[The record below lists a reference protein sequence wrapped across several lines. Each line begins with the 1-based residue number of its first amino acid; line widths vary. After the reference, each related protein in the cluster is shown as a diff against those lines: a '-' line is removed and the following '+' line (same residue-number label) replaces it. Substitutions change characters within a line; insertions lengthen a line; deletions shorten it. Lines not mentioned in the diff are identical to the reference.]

1 MAWWILGFITTKHEL
16 KVGKNMADSTS
27 KITRDSKPVEVIKR
41 MLKEQPVGTAGAV
54 IAVIMLLVA
63 IFANYVAPYGVN
75 QMTGFVMVPPS
86 LKFLMGTDN
95 LGRDIFSRVIYGARV
110 SVTVGLVATLIS
122 VIISTLIGVLSGYIG
137 GAFDLIIQRF
147 VDAFMCLPGLVILMV
162 LVSLFGDGLWQII
175 IILGVTFGI
184 GGSRMIRGIVFN
196 MKESPYLHA
205 AIAVGDSTSTIF
217 MRHILPNILA
227 PLIVIFSM
235 SIPGTILAEAGLSFL
250 GFGVPPPTPTWGGML
265 SGDSRTY
272 MFRAP
277 WMAFFPGLVLSL
289 LVYAVNMAGDAL
301 RDVLDPRLRGG
312 AGRYGIKVKKIE
324 TIK

>member
-1 MAWWILGFITTKHEL
+1 
-16 KVGKNMADSTS
+16 MADNSS
-27 KITRDSKPVEVIKR
+27 EITRDSKPVEVIKR

-54 IAVIMLLVA
+54 IAVIMLLAA
-63 IFANYVAPYGVN
+63 IFANYMAPYGVN
-75 QMTGFVMVPPS
+75 QMTGFAMVPPS

-147 VDAFMCLPGLVILMV
+147 VDAFMCLPGLIILMV
-162 LVSLFGDGLWQII
+162 LVSLFGEGLWQII

-184 GGSRMIRGIVFN
+184 GGSRMIRGIVFS
-196 MKESPYLHA
+196 MKESPYLQA
-205 AIAVGDSTSTIF
+205 AIVVGDSTPTIF
-217 MRHILPNILA
+217 IKHILPNILA
-227 PLIVIFSM
+227 PLIIIFSM

-265 SGDSRTY
+265 SGDARTY

-277 WMAFFPGLVLSL
+277 WMAFFPGLVLSV
-289 LVYAVNMAGDAL
+289 LVFAVNMTGDAL

-312 AGRYGIKVKKIE
+312 IGRYGVKVKKIE